1 MGNLDF
7 NTAETAA
14 KNMDFDPLPP
24 GRYKAQ
30 VTNSEVVPTKA
41 GTGELLKL
49 TFEILEGA
57 HAGRLVFDQLNIA
70 NQSEKAEQIGR
81 GMLSALCQ
89 ACGKNGMVSDSIEL
103 HEIPIQIKLGID
115 SSPGYE
121 PRNKVKGF
129 YAADYV
135 GRKAPEKA
143 EKAEKTEAVDAE
155 SDDLPF

>member
-24 GRYKAQ
+24 GRYKAHL
-30 VTNSEVVPTKA
+30 TNSEVVATKA

-49 TFEILEGA
+49 TFEVLEGDY
-57 HAGRLVFDQLNIA
+57 AGRLVFDHLNIS
-70 NQSEKAEQIGR
+70 NQSEKAQQIGR
-81 GMLSALCQ
+81 GMLASLCQ

-115 SSPGYE
+115 PSPGYD

-135 GRKAPEKA
+135 GRKAPQ
-143 EKAEKTEAVDAE
+143 KTETVDAE